1 MQKFKVAIA
10 RFPASGWEHTAC
22 VEWLMHIVVQLK
34 KDPRISDVLSIKPG
48 GHTPITM
55 LRNKAVVD
63 AKASGAQY
71 LLMIDSDMHPDLPY
85 PGAKPFW
92 ATAWEWMLD
101 RRDKE
106 FAKSK
111 ENLEPYKDEDT
122 ITFGGPGRKARA
134 AMAFPPA
141 TIAAPYC
148 GPPPDEFCYIFRLVD
163 RETGNPNPDFGL
175 EMISRDM
182 AAISAGIQQVDAL
195 PTGLILYDMRVFD
208 VLPPPWFC
216 YEYPDLTQSEKATTE
231 DVYQTRN
238 ASMLG
243 LPQYVNWDAW
253 AGHMK
258 TKMVGKPQIIHRDQ
272 VHKSLRDAVL
282 RGVDRSDSLIIM
294 DDPPKA
300 NGVDSTPAEIIKKLA
315 ARFDE
320 RDALE
325 AIADDDRI

>member
-63 AKASGAQY
+63 AKASGANY

-92 ATAWEWMLD
+92 ETAWEFML
-101 RRDKE
+101 RRREID
-106 FAKSK
+106 AQRKSGK
-111 ENLEPYKDEDT
+111 YVPPLPEEPPDAMIVWNK
-122 ITFGGPGRKARA
+122 GRPEL
-134 AMAFPPA
+134 PPA

-148 GPPPDEFCYIFRLVD
+148 GPPPDEFCYVFRLVD
-163 RETGNPNPDFGL
+163 RETSNPNPDFSL

-182 AAISAGIQQVDAL
+182 AAISSGIQQVDAL

-208 VLPPPWFC
+208 VLPPPWYC
-216 YEYPDLTQSEKATTE
+216 YEYPDETQSEKATTE

-243 LPQYVNWDAW
+243 LPQYVLWDAW
-253 AGHMK
+253 AGHNK

-282 RGVDRSDSLIIM
+282 RGADRGDSLIIM
-294 DDPPKA
+294 GDTPA
-300 NGVDSTPAEIIKKLA
+300 NGDLTPENRAWVDRRLQQ
-315 ARFDE
+315 ARE
-320 RDALE
+320 E
-325 AIADDDRI
+325 AILADKEYGDDDRI